1 MSVSVYILDTAEVE
15 EMAVDMVSDM
25 VGGLDRDILDKVII
39 MEDITD
45 THIIMDTM

>member
-39 MEDITD
+39 MEDLTH